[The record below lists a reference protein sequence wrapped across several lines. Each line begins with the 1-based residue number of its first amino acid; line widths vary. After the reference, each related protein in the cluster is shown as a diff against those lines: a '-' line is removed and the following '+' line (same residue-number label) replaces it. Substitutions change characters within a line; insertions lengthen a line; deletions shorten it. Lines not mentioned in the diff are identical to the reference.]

1 MGEALNFSWAMHAG
15 RVIERS
21 VVRLVVI
28 DPQTRVLLFLVHEP
42 SHPEQ
47 GTCWELPGGGIEPG
61 ETYREAALRELR
73 EETGI
78 SARSTD
84 IGPPSWRRR
93 ATFLHAGT
101 RRLQSEVVVPVR
113 VSRAIVDGAGQ
124 LDDEKA
130 IYLGFRWW
138 PVADIE
144 ASAER
149 FYPGRLPRLLPRF
162 LSGEQI
168 DEPFEFFS

>member
-1 MGEALNFSWAMHAG
+1 MDEAYNFGRAMHD
-15 RVIERS
+15 RQVIERS

-28 DPQTRVLLFLVHEP
+28 DPQTRVLLFLVREP
-42 SHPEQ
+42 LHPEQ

-61 ETYREAALRELR
+61 ETYREAAVRELR
-73 EETGI
+73 EETGMLVP
-78 SARSTD
+78 SGD

-101 RRLQSEVVVPVR
+101 RRLQSEVVVRVR
-113 VSRAIVDGAGQ
+113 VPRPSVDDAEQ

-138 PVADIE
+138 PVADIQT
-144 ASAER
+144 SVER
-149 FYPGRLPRLLPRF
+149 FYPGRLPLLLPRF
-162 LSGEQI
+162 LAGQE
-168 DEPFEFFS
+168 